1 MKHIIYKAGG
11 IITRLGKKE
20 KEIYIIHRPRYDDW
34 SLPKGHVEPEESMEQ
49 AALREV
55 IEETG
60 FECRIVRALE
70 PYEYT
75 LPNGNNSVVAFF
87 EMHLE
92 RVSKKRDTESDRGE
106 WIPLSRIGEIFSYP
120 HQAAYIQRVL
130 Q

>member
-1 MKHIIYKAGG
+1 MALRRRDDDSRRPGAWDLPGG
-11 IITRLGKKE
+11 GFE
-20 KEIYIIHRPRYDDW
+20 KGED
-34 SLPKGHVEPEESMEQ
+34 LES
-49 AALREV
+49 AAKREV

-75 LPNGNNSVVAFF
+75 LPNGSKSVVAFF

-106 WIPLSRIGEIFSYP
+106 WVPLSRIGEIFSYP
-120 HQAAYIQRVL
+120 HQSAYIQRVL